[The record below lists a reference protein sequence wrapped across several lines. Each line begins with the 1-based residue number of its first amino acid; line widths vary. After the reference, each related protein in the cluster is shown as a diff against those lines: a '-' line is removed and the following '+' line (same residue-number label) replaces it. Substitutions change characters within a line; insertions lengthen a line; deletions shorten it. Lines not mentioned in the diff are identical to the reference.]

1 MNKISVIS
9 YDNNLPK
16 FKSECVAGCEII
28 YSGPQISRRKLRR
41 FISRYGINRAVVS
54 GDVPDFVL
62 PELSRAGVCICTGER
77 LMRCIYPKLI
87 SRAAKLYKTCDSCT
101 VYDEAADDETLRII
115 ECAAMHFKNVA
126 LSTCQDASHL
136 ADEVMNSMGLAL
148 KIGEGGGVGIV
159 CKGKG
164 GAQKVKVDLTHKSTT
179 VFADENNYKITPSV
193 AEAIA
198 GDNIDVNV
206 LERLKLKIYSLC

>member
-1 MNKISVIS
+1 MNRISVIS
-9 YDNNLPK
+9 YDNNLSK

-41 FISRYGINRAVVS
+41 FISRHGIDRAVVS

-62 PELSRAGVCICTGER
+62 PELSRAGVSLCTGER

-101 VYDEAADDETLRII
+101 VYDESADDETLRII
-115 ECAAMHFKNVA
+115 ECAAMHFKNIA
-126 LSTCQDASHL
+126 LCTK
-136 ADEVMNSMGLAL
+136 ADSAHIAEQVMDSIGLAL
-148 KIGEGGGVGIV
+148 KFGECAGVGIV
-159 CKGKG
+159 HRGKG
-164 GAQKVKVDLTHKSTT
+164 GDQKVKVDLTSASTT
-179 VFADENNYKITPSV
+179 VFIDENNCIITPSV

-198 GDNIDVNV
+198 GEDIDLHV

>member
-1 MNKISVIS
+1 MSKISVIS
-9 YDNNLPK
+9 YDNNC
-16 FKSECVAGCEII
+16 FEHKSECVAGCEII

-41 FISRYGINRAVVS
+41 FISRYGIDRAVVS

-62 PELSRAGVCICTGER
+62 PELLRAGVSLCTGER

-101 VYDEAADDETLRII
+101 VYDESADDETLRII

-126 LSTCQDASHL
+126 LCTQAESTHIAEQ
-136 ADEVMNSMGLAL
+136 VMSSIGLAL
-148 KIGEGGGVGIV
+148 KLGECEGVGIV
-159 CKGKG
+159 YRGKG
-164 GAQKVKVDLTHKSTT
+164 GTQKVNVDLTSGSTT
-179 VFADENNYKITPSV
+179 VFADENNSIITPSV

-198 GDNIDVNV
+198 GEDIDLHV